1 MRLEETP
8 EAAGAERGKGLFPW
22 GVPDGHL
29 RTSTLIFDSWSF
41 TARDQ
46 ISVTVFK
53 LFILIDK

>member
-1 MRLEETP
+1 MLEEIP

-22 GVPDGHL
+22 GVPDEDL

-41 TARDQ
+41 TGREQ

-53 LFILIDK
+53 LLILIDK